1 MEKIKARLPEF
12 SDLTRLEKGLLGVI
26 AALLVAVIVITCISI
41 NIRVNMQRDND
52 AVRARVSEALY
63 SNLNM
68 LTQTFDMTSVPNADV
83 KNSIIPQMKNYFV
96 AATTLNEL
104 MGNCFGSRYM
114 VLNDADVSA
123 LRTAFSSYDAAFRS
137 DAPTDLAQADM
148 QACITRVRSLLTS
161 RFNDGYLRAAR

>member
-1 MEKIKARLPEF
+1 MEKMKALLPSF
-12 SDLTRLEKGLLGVI
+12 SEMNHRERAMLCVI
-26 AALLVAVIVITCISI
+26 AALLIAVIAITCISI
-41 NIRVNMQRDND
+41 NIRLNMQNEYAGIRNRM
-52 AVRARVSEALY
+52 AESLY

-68 LTQTFDMTSVPNADV
+68 LAQTFDMTSVPNADV

-114 VLNDADVSA
+114 VLNDADISA